1 MKLVQSTETR
11 NTMLTGG
18 SKSSPEST
26 MTQSQSYA
34 PQPSQF
40 RKSSKFGWMA
50 SWLSGST
57 EADQGAADL
66 KVSGSL
72 TFDVKKNTPNTKSW
86 ASMSGSM
93 VSLSGNQDSTHKLID
108 LGTAVAVHDVDDD
121 QANDTLK
128 TVTEME
134 FAG

>member
-1 MKLVQSTETR
+1 
-11 NTMLTGG
+11 
-18 SKSSPEST
+18 
-26 MTQSQSYA
+26 
-34 PQPSQF
+34 
-40 RKSSKFGWMA
+40 MA